1 MKKFNNIKKTSVLR
15 ILTLTI
21 YFVLVIAF
29 SISCSG
35 TETTTSS
42 STKVHTD
49 SEYLDHPSH
58 TGDSRVE
65 VTKTEKVIEEDEGKG
80 IFGILGDII
89 ALPFRAIASV
99 L

>member
-1 MKKFNNIKKTSVLR
+1 MKKFNHKKKTRVLR
-15 ILTLTI
+15 ILAITI

-29 SISCSG
+29 SIGCSG

-42 STKVHTD
+42 STKVHRD
-49 SEYLDHPSH
+49 SEYLGYPSH
-58 TGDSRVE
+58 AGDSRVE
-65 VTKTEKVIEEDEGKG
+65 VTKTEKVIEEEDGKG